1 MSFYSS
7 DVIFCAAEEWFFF
20 QSLETEI
27 VLYTETC
34 SEYRMLTLEIINKIS
49 WFLVS
54 L

>member
-27 VLYTETC
+27 VLYAFAC
-34 SEYRMLTLEIINKIS
+34 NRNL
-49 WFLVS
+49 
-54 L
+54 